1 MFTVDYTPEDGEILL
16 SSSNAFE
23 AAILEIYGL
32 LSDSNVD
39 TEVYEIEGGL
49 SISFPLFIEFFDS
62 IIEVIRHVNDEVT
75 LTDDAKQI
83 IGFTRNLLD
92 TPDTVRE
99 ELTIEEIQDRLDAG
113 GWNSND
119 TTGRPLSNFQ
129 MRNLVLTTKRDDA
142 AIFSVPGAGK
152 TVESLAFSTVVAGGD
167 ALFVIVCP
175 RNAYVAWENEL
186 AASLNIKP
194 NEIVRAIGDDDQLR
208 GKLLARKKPYKA
220 VLVNYNR
227 LWYRYRVI
235 SEYIQR
241 MIENER
247 KVVAIFDESHHFK
260 GGKSFTSGVKRIA
273 PFASH
278 RVILSGT
285 PMPKSPSDLVNQ
297 FQSLLPHLINE
308 MSDESIMDFT
318 QGRFVRTTKGDQ
330 GLKDVIITF
339 KDFEMDKMQSEIHAL
354 LRDWA
359 VAEAKAKNNKR
370 LKAEMI
376 KLQRVIIFAVMVASN
391 PVLVREK
398 FSELLNLVDSDLA
411 KKLESCNN
419 NISSYG
425 PKFNYAIKRAR
436 ELAAEGKKVL
446 IWSSF
451 VENVALI
458 ADELD
463 DLNAVYIRGDVPTD
477 DGQDDPYG
485 RYTDVTDDEEETR
498 EARIKK
504 FKTDDSCW
512 VMVANPAAA
521 GEGISLHD
529 VCHHAIYIDR
539 TFHATQFMQS
549 MDRIHRYG
557 LDEEGDI
564 ICAKYDT
571 NIEILT
577 CKNSIDQMI
586 HTNLKRKMEAMYK
599 WLNDPNLNPQ
609 LGILEPLVSTEEIEQ
624 W

>member
-75 LTDDAKQI
+75 LTEDAKQI

-99 ELTIEEIQDRLDAG
+99 ELTIEEIQHRLDAG

-152 TVESLAFSTVVAGGD
+152 TVEALAFSTVVAGGD

-194 NEIVRAIGDDDQLR
+194 NEIIRAIGDDDQLR

-370 LKAEMI
+370 LKAQMI

-477 DGQDDPYG
+477 DGKDDPYG

-577 CKNSIDQMI
+577 CKNSIGQMI

>member
-16 SSSNAFE
+16 SSNNAFE

-75 LTDDAKQI
+75 LTEDAKQI
-83 IGFTRNLLD
+83 IGFTRDLLD

-99 ELTIEEIQDRLDAG
+99 ELTIEEIQHRLDAG

-129 MRNLVLTTKRDDA
+129 MRNLVLTTKRDNA

-194 NEIVRAIGDDDQLR
+194 NEIIRAIGDDDQLR

-241 MIENER
+241 MVENER

-308 MSDESIMDFT
+308 MSDESILDFT

-330 GLKDVIITF
+330 G
-339 KDFEMDKMQSEIHAL
+339 
-354 LRDWA
+354 
-359 VAEAKAKNNKR
+359 
-370 LKAEMI
+370 
-376 KLQRVIIFAVMVASN
+376 
-391 PVLVREK
+391 
-398 FSELLNLVDSDLA
+398 
-411 KKLESCNN
+411 
-419 NISSYG
+419 
-425 PKFNYAIKRAR
+425 
-436 ELAAEGKKVL
+436 
-446 IWSSF
+446 
-451 VENVALI
+451 
-458 ADELD
+458 
-463 DLNAVYIRGDVPTD
+463 
-477 DGQDDPYG
+477 
-485 RYTDVTDDEEETR
+485 
-498 EARIKK
+498 
-504 FKTDDSCW
+504 
-512 VMVANPAAA
+512 
-521 GEGISLHD
+521 
-529 VCHHAIYIDR
+529 
-539 TFHATQFMQS
+539 
-549 MDRIHRYG
+549 
-557 LDEEGDI
+557 
-564 ICAKYDT
+564 
-571 NIEILT
+571 
-577 CKNSIDQMI
+577 
-586 HTNLKRKMEAMYK
+586 
-599 WLNDPNLNPQ
+599 
-609 LGILEPLVSTEEIEQ
+609 
-624 W
+624 